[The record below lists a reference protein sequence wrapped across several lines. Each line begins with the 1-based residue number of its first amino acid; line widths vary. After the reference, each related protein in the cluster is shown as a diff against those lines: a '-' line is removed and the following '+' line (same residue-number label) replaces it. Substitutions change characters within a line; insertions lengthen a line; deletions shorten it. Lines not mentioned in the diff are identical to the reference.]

1 MKINN
6 RQDIKTLTK
15 AILSNNIKNITG
27 YSNKD
32 SKIIVNVFFKIIKDS
47 LEHCKT
53 IKIVGFGNFKVC
65 KRNVRYGRNMKTGD
79 RIKILARKVISYKVS
94 NKLYNLLNK
103 NY

>member
-32 SKIIVNVFFKIIKDS
+32 SKIIVNVFFK
-47 LEHCKT
+47 
-53 IKIVGFGNFKVC
+53 
-65 KRNVRYGRNMKTGD
+65 
-79 RIKILARKVISYKVS
+79 
-94 NKLYNLLNK
+94 
-103 NY
+103 